1 MYTNYLKDSWWVWLV
16 SGVVGIIFGLLFL
29 NYPELT
35 FNLITLFFGLFA
47 LLTGLTF
54 VVGALANRK
63 YTDHFWSTLLFGLV
77 ALVIGIATFVPT
89 TNITEAVLLLLIA
102 VYAII
107 FGLVFVLVG
116 WDIRKEVK
124 GEWLLILTGVFALLL
139 GFYILFNLSTAGTTI
154 AALLGIYLLVKGVV
168 DIVFAFRVKS
178 LKVPETTS
186 Y

>member
-1 MYTNYLKDSWWVWLV
+1 M
-16 SGVVGIIFGLLFL
+16 
-29 NYPELT
+29 
-35 FNLITLFFGLFA
+35 
-47 LLTGLTF
+47 
-54 VVGALANRK
+54 VGALANRK

-139 GFYILFNLSTAGTTI
+139 GFYILFNLSTAGTTV
-154 AALLGIYLLVKGVV
+154 AALLGIYLLVKGVI

-178 LKVPETTS
+178 LKEPETAS